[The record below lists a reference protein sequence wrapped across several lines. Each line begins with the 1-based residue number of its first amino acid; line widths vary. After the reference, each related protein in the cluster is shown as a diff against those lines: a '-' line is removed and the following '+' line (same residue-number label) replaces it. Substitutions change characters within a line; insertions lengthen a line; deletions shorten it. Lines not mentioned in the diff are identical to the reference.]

1 MSVRWVIVLEQ
12 RWNDW
17 AAVVVLQMVVRRPGV
32 SFWTSDSDAERM
44 LPVDGPGVLMRAVTV
59 NSKQ

>member
-1 MSVRWVIVLEQ
+1 MSEH

-17 AAVVVLQMVVRRPGV
+17 AAVVVLQLVVRRPGV
-32 SFWTSDSDAERM
+32 SFWTSDDAERM